1 MQDDMMA
8 APGDEAAVQP
18 RVLARLSQW
27 LSRRIVHRSVA
38 LMLAGAA
45 LAAGTATFAAFR
57 GVPPIGGDPN
67 LVLALL
73 TLDLVL
79 LLLLASMMGW
89 RLVAIWAER
98 RRGSPGS
105 RLHVRLVRLFGIV
118 SVVPAI
124 IMALFSVLLFNF
136 GIEAWLSER
145 VRTTL
150 NESVAVAEAYLQE
163 HKQNIKSDVLAM
175 GRDLGLD
182 AAIFHDRPQ
191 LLEQAINFQAALR
204 DLSEAVI
211 FEASGRVLARSG
223 LTYVLEFE
231 PIPND
236 ALEAARAGEVAILTS
251 KHEDRVRALVRLDN
265 MMDSYLYVGRYV
277 DPQVLRH
284 MERARG
290 GLEGFEKLE
299 GERAGL
305 QIGFAALY
313 VVIAMLLLLA
323 AGWVGINVASGL
335 SEPLGTLISATEKVR
350 AGDLGVRV
358 PEDGAPDEIGT
369 LSRAFN
375 RMTNDLASNRQ
386 ELLQANRQLDER
398 RRFTETVLT
407 GVSAGVIGLDAQ
419 GNIDLPNRSAS
430 ELLGIDLERAKGQPL
445 ATVVPEIGGLI
456 PAALN
461 ARRSR
466 AYEQQI
472 GYQRGSENCSLLVRI
487 AVERDGGTV
496 IGYVVTFDDVTELMS
511 AQRKA
516 AWADVARRIAHE
528 IKNPL
533 TPIQL
538 SAERIKRKYL
548 REIASDPETFVICT
562 DTIVK
567 HVGDIGR
574 MVDEFSSFA
583 RMPAP
588 TIRVENLNE
597 LCRQQVFLQRS
608 AHVKIEFATD
618 LPSTPVFVRCDG
630 RQIAQTVTNL
640 LQNAVDA
647 IVGRE
652 GEDLPLGRIELRLSH
667 AEDRTTIAI
676 LDNGRGLPKEGRER
690 LTEPYFTTRQK
701 GTGLGLAIVKKIM
714 EDHGGELVMEDRPG
728 GGAAVS
734 LILSGPLAD
743 PASEAG
749 QGTAA

>member
-1 MQDDMMA
+1 
-8 APGDEAAVQP
+8 
-18 RVLARLSQW
+18 
-27 LSRRIVHRSVA
+27 
-38 LMLAGAA
+38 
-45 LAAGTATFAAFR
+45 
-57 GVPPIGGDPN
+57 
-67 LVLALL
+67 
-73 TLDLVL
+73 
-79 LLLLASMMGW
+79 
-89 RLVAIWAER
+89 
-98 RRGSPGS
+98 
-105 RLHVRLVRLFGIV
+105 
-118 SVVPAI
+118 
-124 IMALFSVLLFNF
+124 
-136 GIEAWLSER
+136 
-145 VRTTL
+145 
-150 NESVAVAEAYLQE
+150 
-163 HKQNIKSDVLAM
+163 
-175 GRDLGLD
+175 
-182 AAIFHDRPQ
+182 
-191 LLEQAINFQAALR
+191 
-204 DLSEAVI
+204 
-211 FEASGRVLARSG
+211 
-223 LTYVLEFE
+223 
-231 PIPND
+231 
-236 ALEAARAGEVAILTS
+236 
-251 KHEDRVRALVRLDN
+251 
-265 MMDSYLYVGRYV
+265 
-277 DPQVLRH
+277 
-284 MERARG
+284 
-290 GLEGFEKLE
+290 
-299 GERAGL
+299 
-305 QIGFAALY
+305 
-313 VVIAMLLLLA
+313 MLLLLA

-350 AGDLGVRV
+350 AGDLAVRV

-430 ELLGIDLERAKGQPL
+430 ELLGIDLERATGQPL
-445 ATVVPEIGGLI
+445 ATVVPAIGGLI

-472 GYQRGSENCSLLVRI
+472 AYQRGNENCSLLVRI
-487 AVERDGGTV
+487 AVERDGAAV
-496 IGYVVTFDDVTELMS
+496 IGYVVTFDDVTALMS

-608 AHVKIEFATD
+608 AHTKIDFVTE
-618 LPSTPVFVRCDG
+618 LPPTPLFLRCDG

-640 LQNAVDA
+640 LQNAADA
-647 IVGRE
+647 IQGRD
-652 GEDLPLGRIELRLSH
+652 GTDLPPGRIELQLSH
-667 AEDRTTIAI
+667 ADDRTTIAI

-728 GGAAVS
+728 GGAVVS
-734 LILSGPLAD
+734 LVLLGPLAD
-743 PASEAG
+743 PAGETG